1 MNRKIG
7 IVGIGHVG
15 AEAANEIVRNGI
27 ADCALV
33 DIDGQR
39 AAGKCL
45 DLMHSAALKHSS
57 SICTGSDDY
66 GSLAGSHVVVVVAG
80 KPRKPGMTRD
90 DLLQSNL
97 AVIRSVVPQVVEAA
111 PGAILVMVT
120 NPLDAMTYA
129 AWKLS
134 GHEPSR
140 VIGMAGALDS
150 ARFRAFLAAELA
162 VSVEDVQGIVL
173 GSHGNLMVPL
183 VRYAGVGGV
192 PVTELMGPEALDRV
206 VARTVNAGTELVELL
221 KSGSAYYAAGAAIAR
236 MADTLVNGKRRVLC
250 CSVAAR
256 GEYGLRDVHIG
267 LPVVLCACGVE
278 RIIELDLDAAERES
292 LSRAAEHLG
301 RMQRTVDSLLEKA

>member
-1 MNRKIG
+1 MNSTIG
-7 IVGIGHVG
+7 IVGVGRVG
-15 AEAANEIVRNGI
+15 AEAANEIVRNEV

-57 SICTGSDDY
+57 CICTGSDDY
-66 GSLAGSHVVVVVAG
+66 ASLRGCRVVVIVAG
-80 KPRKPGMTRD
+80 QPRKPGMTRD

-97 AVIRSVVPQVVEAA
+97 TVIQSVVPRVVEAA
-111 PGAILVMVT
+111 PDAILVMVT

-134 GHEPSR
+134 GLEPSR

-162 VSVEDVQGIVL
+162 ISVEDVDGIVL

-192 PVTELMGPEALDRV
+192 PVTELMSAESLERV
-206 VARTVNAGTELVELL
+206 VARTINAGTELVELL

-236 MADTLVNGKRRVLC
+236 MVDALANGKRRVFC

-256 GEYGLRDVHIG
+256 GEYGLDNVHIG
-267 LPVVLCACGVE
+267 LPVILSATGVE
-278 RIIELDLDAAERES
+278 RIIELDLSPSEHDS
-292 LSRAAEHLG
+292 LSRAARHLAQ
-301 RMQRTVDSLLEKA
+301 MQRTVDSLLG